1 MFRRRTS
8 SSGKIHYRINIDK
21 SMCPNPVDIY
31 IDGDTYQSD
40 FNGSYLDI
48 YRNKKIEVIR
58 IDGQIAQKDQQ
69 HEYGILLGTSGGA
82 STGTLTYPYNS
93 GVYCALADHELYGN
107 RRTSFTPITEI
118 TDPEEI
124 INFTYMPE
132 FHYNV
137 TSNNRII
144 WEGDFITSGYCI
156 VTNACEG
163 CDSVAVGRGIYNN
176 VYYVNIVIIAPD
188 DSVKG

>member
-8 SSGKIHYRINIDK
+8 SPGKIHYRINIDK

-48 YRNKKIEVIR
+48 YHKKIEVIR
-58 IDGQIAQKDQQ
+58 IGGPIVLKNQQ
-69 HEYGILLGTSGGA
+69 YEYNVLLGTTGGV
-82 STGTLTYPYNS
+82 SKGTLTYLYGS
-93 GVYCALADHELYGN
+93 GEHCDLADTELYGH
-107 RRTSFTPITEI
+107 RITKFTPITEI

-132 FHYNV
+132 FYNQI
-137 TSNNRII
+137 TSSSRIT
-144 WEGDFITSGYCI
+144 WHGDFITGGGYCI
-156 VTNACEG
+156 VTNACKG
-163 CDSVAVGRGIYNN
+163 CRSVAVATGIYDNTYN
-176 VYYVNIVIIAPD
+176 VNIVIVAP
-188 DSVKG
+188 S

>member
-21 SMCPNPVDIY
+21 SMCPKPVDIY

-48 YRNKKIEVIR
+48 YHKKIEVIR
-58 IDGQIAQKDQQ
+58 IGGQIVSKDQQ
-69 HEYGILLGTSGGA
+69 YEYNVLLGTSGGV
-82 STGTLTYPYNS
+82 SKGTLTYLYDS
-93 GVYCALADHELYGN
+93 VVHCDLADTELYGH
-107 RRTSFTPITEI
+107 RITKFTPITEI

-132 FHYNV
+132 FYNQI
-137 TSNNRII
+137 TSNNRIT
-144 WEGDFITSGYCI
+144 WQGNLITNGYCI
-156 VTNACEG
+156 IANTCHG
-163 CDSVAVGRGIYNN
+163 CQSVAVGTGIYNN
-176 VYYVNIVIIAPD
+176 TYRVGIVIVAPN
-188 DSVKG
+188 DSL

>member
-1 MFRRRTS
+1 MFRLRTS

-58 IDGQIAQKDQQ
+58 IGGQIVSKDQQ
-69 HEYGILLGTSGGA
+69 YEYNVLLGTSGGV
-82 STGTLTYPYNS
+82 SKGTLTYPYNS
-93 GVYCALADHELYGN
+93 GIHCDLAEFEIAGN
-107 RRTSFTPITEI
+107 RITEFTPITEI

-124 INFTYMPE
+124 INFTYMTKTINQITTRY
-132 FHYNV
+132 H
-137 TSNNRII
+137 II
-144 WEGDFITSGYCI
+144 WQGNLVVNDYCI
-156 VTNACEG
+156 ATNSTQG
-163 CDSVAVGRGIYNN
+163 YQSIAVGNGAYSNYR
-176 VYYVNIVIIAPD
+176 VSIVI
-188 DSVKG
+188 V